1 MGTAMQIHGSNPTP
15 SASLQEIDL
24 APIWLLAET
33 QIGPVFSVL
42 FVPVMMS
49 RVEQRRLSPRMRAAN
64 R

>member
-1 MGTAMQIHGSNPTP
+1 
-15 SASLQEIDL
+15 
-24 APIWLLAET
+24 LAET